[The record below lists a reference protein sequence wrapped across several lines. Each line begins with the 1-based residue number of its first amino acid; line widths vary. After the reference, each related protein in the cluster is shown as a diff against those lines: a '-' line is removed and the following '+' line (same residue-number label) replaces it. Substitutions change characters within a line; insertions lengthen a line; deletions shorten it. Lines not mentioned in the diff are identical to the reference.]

1 MGPGPPRA
9 GLPGAEASPWVA
21 PPGRCPT
28 GCVCLDCLA
37 ESGSV
42 TSRSGLRGWLGDD
55 AGPGGRGGTPVCPA
69 AGEGPHKAQGQS
81 CPGDPGG
88 GEKGVLSQPPV
99 EPRPGW
105 TRGSEWCQLSRR
117 TSPGPGG
124 AGRRDA
130 PTQPWGPWVPSL
142 PVIATGGPGEAGL
155 CQKLCRACGCVQQY
169 APRASALPSGCS
181 WDELCC

>member
-1 MGPGPPRA
+1 M
-9 GLPGAEASPWVA
+9 A

-28 GCVCLDCLA
+28 GCVCVDCLA
-37 ESGSV
+37 EESLCDFK
-42 TSRSGLRGWLGDD
+42 LRFERMAQRGCQ
-55 AGPGGRGGTPVCPA
+55 PRRQGRRRLSA
-69 AGEGPHKAQGQS
+69 LRLGEGPHKAQDQS

-99 EPRPGW
+99 EPRSGW
-105 TRGSEWCQLSRR
+105 TWGSEWRQLSRR

-130 PTQPWGPWVPSL
+130 PTQAWGPWVPSL
-142 PVIATGGPGEAGL
+142 PAIVSGGPGEAGL